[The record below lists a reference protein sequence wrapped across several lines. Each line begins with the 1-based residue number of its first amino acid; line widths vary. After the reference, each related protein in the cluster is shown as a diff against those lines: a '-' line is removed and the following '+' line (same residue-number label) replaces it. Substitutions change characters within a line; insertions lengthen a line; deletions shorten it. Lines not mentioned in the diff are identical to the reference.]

1 MISQCRYNHSV
12 IFSMTHNKLK
22 YFILAVAALFGMHTA
37 KAQDTIRLTVAQAR
51 AYAMNNNTDVRNAV
65 LELESANRKIWE
77 TTAIGL
83 PQVSAKAAYS
93 NIFKVPEVSF
103 GSFLDPSRL
112 PVGVALTAD
121 DIQNAYVTSPPI
133 ALGVK
138 ENTTLDLTVSQL
150 IFNGSYIVG
159 LQAARIYYQLSDQN
173 LERTRQ
179 DVAETVTDT
188 YTMLLVARENI
199 RILEETILNVAKI
212 RDETREMFRQGFVEQ
227 TDADQLEVT
236 YNNLKISLD
245 QVKSGYDIG
254 MRLLKIQL
262 GVQTGSAVVLTD
274 PLDKAIDL
282 VSIGKSIQQPFVLE
296 NNILYKLLSTQE
308 RLALLDLRR
317 EKSEFLPTI
326 SAFYN
331 RQERTNT
338 PEFDF
343 QPKDMLGVNL
353 SMNLFSSGQRLAKVK
368 QKKISLEQTRNLKD
382 VQSRNL
388 RLQAEQLS
396 SELSVKRD
404 KYLTSIKN
412 RDLAMQIY
420 ERSVI
425 KYKEGVGS
433 SLDLTMNQNQYLT
446 ALSGYYQAIFEMLSA
461 QTKLDKV
468 LNNLAVNHE

>member
-1 MISQCRYNHSV
+1 
-12 IFSMTHNKLK
+12 MTQNKIK
-22 YFILAVAALFGMHTA
+22 YFVLAVGVMLCIFPVH
-37 KAQDTIRLTVAQAR
+37 AQDTIRLTVLQAR
-51 AYAMNNNTDVRNAV
+51 EYAMGNNTDIRNAV

-103 GSFLDPSRL
+103 GSFLDPSKL
-112 PVGVALTAD
+112 PDGVALTAD
-121 DIQNAYVTSPPI
+121 DIRNAYVTSPPI

-199 RILEETILNVAKI
+199 KILEETLLNVAKI
-212 RDETREMFRQGFVEQ
+212 RDETREMYKQGFVEQ

-236 YNNLKISLD
+236 FNNLKINID
-245 QVKSGYDIG
+245 QVKSAYDIG
-254 MRLLKIQL
+254 LRLLKIQL
-262 GVQTGSAVVLTD
+262 GVKTGSILVLTD
-274 PLDKAIDL
+274 PLEQAIDL
-282 VSIGKSIQQPFVLE
+282 AIIEKTISQPFVLE
-296 NNILYKLLSTQE
+296 NNIHYKLLSTQE

-331 RQERTNT
+331 HQERTNT

-368 QKKISLEQTRNLKD
+368 QKKISLEQTRNLKE

-388 RLQAEQLS
+388 TLQAEQLS

-412 RDLAMQIY
+412 RDLARQIY
-420 ERSVI
+420 DRSVI

-461 QTKLDKV
+461 QTKLNKV
-468 LNNLAVNHE
+468 LNNMAVKN